1 MFKIKLFLF
10 FTISCIALSGQDTLT
25 ALHYN
30 LLYYG
35 ETTDWCDNTNNNIN
49 DKDDYLR
56 TIISYVKPDIFTV
69 NEISKSPSIHLH
81 LLDQVMNTN
90 GVDYYEKASS
100 LSGDAYNIVN
110 MLYYNSEKLAL
121 HTHTIAQSYIRDID
135 VYQLYYLNND
145 LQKGDT
151 AFIVC
156 VVAHLKS
163 SSGTTNENKRLVMA
177 QNTMDYL
184 NTLKDKDNYLMM
196 GDFNVYSS
204 SEPAYQ
210 EFINYENPNLRFID
224 PVNREGSWNNNSS
237 FSDLHT
243 QSTHADENG
252 CASYGGMD
260 DRFDFILISNDI
272 KEGSK
277 NIKYISDS
285 YRAVGQ
291 DGNHFNKSIIDS
303 PTNTTV
309 PADVLNALYHNS
321 DHLPVTLKLL
331 VDISQGINSWKPDI
345 ELSFTNPIHDEL
357 KLIFN
362 ADSRNDIRI
371 ELIDLSGK
379 IQFEKDLLLYGQQ
392 TRLNIST
399 SYLKPGFYILRIKSG
414 KNLVTSEK
422 VIKL

>member
-1 MFKIKLFLF
+1 MFRIKLFLF
-10 FTISCIALSGQDTLT
+10 FTFLCFALNGQDTLT

-35 ETTDWCDNTNNNIN
+35 EPTDWCDNTNNNIN

-121 HTHTIAQSYIRDID
+121 HSHTIAQSYIRDID
-135 VYQLYYLNND
+135 VYQLYYLNDD

-151 AFIVC
+151 AFIIC

-184 NTLKDKDNYLMM
+184 NTLNDKDNYLMM

-210 EFINYENPNLRFID
+210 EFINFENPNLRFID

-237 FSDLHT
+237 FSDVHT

-285 YRAVGQ
+285 YWAVGQ
-291 DGNHFNKSIIDS
+291 DGKHFNKSINDS

-331 VDISQGINSWKPDI
+331 VDISQGINSWVPDI
-345 ELSFTNPIHDEL
+345 DLSFTNPIHEEL
-357 KLIFN
+357 KLIIN
-362 ADSRNDIRI
+362 TDSRNDIRI

-379 IQFEKDLLLYGQQ
+379 IQFEEDLFIVRSTNQAQCFNIIPKTRVLY
-392 TRLNIST
+392 T
-399 SYLKPGFYILRIKSG
+399 
-414 KNLVTSEK
+414 
-422 VIKL
+422 